1 FSSSPRRF
9 IISSVIGDL
18 AVQGWRSQP
27 KPNRQSPMTTLS
39 YTTRWDTTD
48 IMVTDRGFPFF
59 SGDLR
64 NWLVGLGISHS
75 IIGTSDRVSLRL
87 AGRAHRKFGATK
99 SLLPSG
105 KPRLH

>member
-1 FSSSPRRF
+1 
-9 IISSVIGDL
+9 
-18 AVQGWRSQP
+18 
-27 KPNRQSPMTTLS
+27 TTLS